1 MIIFDCL
8 GVTDMSDSTLFFSL
22 FLSVCQF
29 VVSLS
34 RRLLTFNLS
43 FCVFSVIHNFQMSEC
58 VTFRFMFMFVFVV
71 NEGQTNWC
79 CLSSDRS
86 IDKNFGK
93 KVFRVYAT
101 IHFVN
106 MSVCLFVILF
116 HLTICEIKILS
127 LGFSLKFCISSKR
140 SDNLFLKVKFRT
152 FNSMNMIISGEISL
166 FRYFAL
172 LIHL

>member
-93 KVFRVYAT
+93 KCFEFMRQYT
-101 IHFVN
+101 LLI
-106 MSVCLFVILF
+106 CLFVCLQFFFTWLF
-116 HLTICEIKILS
+116 ARLRFFHSVTL
-127 LGFSLKFCISSKR
+127 
-140 SDNLFLKVKFRT
+140 
-152 FNSMNMIISGEISL
+152 
-166 FRYFAL
+166 
-172 LIHL
+172 